1 MSHSVNKNQISFDW
15 IEIPAGEFLMG
26 SNPIEPITSYPD
38 ESPEH
43 QIDLEEFFISS
54 KPITNAQY
62 EKFVASTGYKKP
74 GHWIGGVVPQKK
86 REHPVTYIDWDDAN
100 AFAKWCGASLPSE
113 AQWEKSARGSD
124 GRLFPWGDE
133 EPIKEHANFGNSIG
147 DTTEVGIH
155 KSGASIFGVL
165 DLAGNVWEW
174 TSSIHRNYPY
184 NSNDGREDVNLWG
197 ARVVRGGNYL
207 SAAKN
212 IRCADRHSIYPTARD
227 IYIGFR
233 VASKN
238 LSVIKKDCGID
249 FEWQKIP
256 AGKFLMGSGYTQTDK
271 ELPDPEYFGVSKHG
285 ANRPADFDN
294 ELPQHKLF
302 LDRYQISK
310 TPVTNLQ
317 YEMFTKATSYP
328 VPGHWPEGV
337 VTPEIANHPVVY
349 VDWADVQAF
358 CTWAGVGLPNEP
370 QWERAARGIDGRIW
384 PWGNTPPTK
393 ELANFGQSDKTG
405 RTKEVGSYP
414 NGASPEGLLDVAG
427 NVWEMVGSAY
437 RPYPYEASDGREI
450 LDLPEE
456 YVLRGGSFYSPHGR
470 YLRTTARSMNYQF
483 RRRDHIGF
491 RVVQA

>member
-1 MSHSVNKNQISFDW
+1 MSHSANKIQISFDW

-26 SNPIEPITSYPD
+26 SNPIQPITSYPD

-43 QIDLEEFFISS
+43 QIDLEEFFISA

-62 EKFVASTGYKKP
+62 EKFVLSTGYKKP
-74 GHWIGGVVPQKK
+74 GHWIGGVVPSQKK
-86 REHPVTYIDWDDAN
+86 EHPVTYIDWDDAN
-100 AFAKWCGASLPSE
+100 AFASWCGASLPSE
-113 AQWEKSARGSD
+113 AQWEKSARSSD
-124 GRLFPWGDE
+124 GRLFPWGDA
-133 EPIKEHANFGNSIG
+133 EPTNEDANFGNLIG

-155 KSGASIFGVL
+155 KSGASVYGVL

-174 TSSIHRNYPY
+174 TSSIHREYPY

-233 VASKN
+233 VATKN

-256 AGKFLMGSGYTQTDK
+256 AGKFLMGSRYTQTNE

-294 ELPQHKLF
+294 ELPQHKLI
-302 LDRYQISK
+302 LDEYRISK
-310 TPVTNLQ
+310 TPVTNAQ
-317 YEMFTKATSYP
+317 YEIFTKATSYP

-358 CTWAGVGLPNEP
+358 CNWAGVALPNEP
-370 QWERAARGIDGRIW
+370 QWERAARGRDGRIW

-393 ELANFGQSDKTG
+393 DLANFGQSDKTG
-405 RTKEVGSYP
+405 RTQAVGSYP
-414 NGASPEGLLDVAG
+414 HGASPEGLLDVAG

-437 RPYPYEASDGREI
+437 RPYPYEASDGRENF
-450 LDLPEE
+450 DLPEE

>member
-1 MSHSVNKNQISFDW
+1 MSHSANKIQISFDW

-26 SNPIEPITSYPD
+26 SNPIQPITSYPD

-43 QIDLEEFFISS
+43 QIDLEEFFISA

-62 EKFVASTGYKKP
+62 EKFVLSTGYKKP
-74 GHWIGGVVPQKK
+74 GHWIGGVVPSQKK
-86 REHPVTYIDWDDAN
+86 EHPVTYIDWDDAN
-100 AFAKWCGASLPSE
+100 AFASWCGASLPSE

-124 GRLFPWGDE
+124 GRLFPWGDA
-133 EPIKEHANFGNSIG
+133 EPTNEDANFGNSIG

-174 TSSIHRNYPY
+174 TSSIHREYPY

-233 VASKN
+233 VATKN

-256 AGKFLMGSGYTQTDK
+256 AGKFLMGSRYTQTNE

-294 ELPQHKLF
+294 ELPQHKLI
-302 LDRYQISK
+302 LDEYRISK
-310 TPVTNLQ
+310 TPVTNAQ
-317 YEMFTKATSYP
+317 YEIFTKATSYP

-358 CTWAGVGLPNEP
+358 CNWAGVALPNEP
-370 QWERAARGIDGRIW
+370 QWERAARGRDGRIW

-393 ELANFGQSDKTG
+393 DLANFGQSDKTG
-405 RTKEVGSYP
+405 RTQAVGSYP
-414 NGASPEGLLDVAG
+414 HGASPEGLLDVAG

-437 RPYPYEASDGREI
+437 RPYPYESSDGREN

>member
-1 MSHSVNKNQISFDW
+1 MSHSANKIQISFDW

-26 SNPIEPITSYPD
+26 SNPIQPITSYPD

-43 QIDLEEFFISS
+43 QIDLEEFFISA

-62 EKFVASTGYKKP
+62 EKFVLSTGYKKP
-74 GHWIGGVVPQKK
+74 GHWIGGVVPSQKK
-86 REHPVTYIDWDDAN
+86 EHPVTYIDWDDAN
-100 AFAKWCGASLPSE
+100 AFANWCGASLPSE
-113 AQWEKSARGSD
+113 AQWEKSARSSD
-124 GRLFPWGDE
+124 GRLFPWGDA
-133 EPIKEHANFGNSIG
+133 EPTNEDANFGNSIG

-155 KSGASIFGVL
+155 KSGASVYGVL

-174 TSSIHRNYPY
+174 TSSIHREYPY

-233 VASKN
+233 VATKN

-256 AGKFLMGSGYTQTDK
+256 AGKFLMGSRYTQTNE

-294 ELPQHKLF
+294 ELPQHKLI
-302 LDRYQISK
+302 LDEYRISK
-310 TPVTNLQ
+310 TPVTNAQ
-317 YEMFTKATSYP
+317 YEIFTKATSYP

-358 CTWAGVGLPNEP
+358 CNWAGVALPNEP
-370 QWERAARGIDGRIW
+370 QWERAARGRDGRIW

-393 ELANFGQSDKTG
+393 DLANFGQSDKTG
-405 RTKEVGSYP
+405 RTQAVGSYP
-414 NGASPEGLLDVAG
+414 HGASPEGLLDVAG

-437 RPYPYEASDGREI
+437 RPYPYEASDGRENF
-450 LDLPEE
+450 DLPEE

>member
-1 MSHSVNKNQISFDW
+1 MSHSANKIQISFDW
-15 IEIPAGEFLMG
+15 VEIPAGEFLMG
-26 SNPIEPITSYPD
+26 SNPIAPITSYPD

-43 QIDLEEFFISS
+43 QIDLEEFFISA

-86 REHPVTYIDWDDAN
+86 KEHPVTYIDWNDAN
-100 AFAKWCGASLPSE
+100 AFANWCGASLPSE

-133 EPIKEHANFGNSIG
+133 EPTNEDANFGNSIG
-147 DTTEVGIH
+147 DTTEVGTH

-174 TSSIHRNYPY
+174 TSSIHREYPY

-233 VASKN
+233 VVTKN

-256 AGKFLMGSGYTQTDK
+256 AGKFLMGSGHTQTDK

-294 ELPQHKLF
+294 ELPQHKLI
-302 LDRYQISK
+302 LEKYRISK
-310 TPVTNLQ
+310 TPVTNAQ
-317 YEMFTKATSYP
+317 YEIFTKATSYP

-437 RPYPYEASDGREI
+437 RPYPYEASDGREN

>member
-1 MSHSVNKNQISFDW
+1 MSHSANKIQISFDW

-26 SNPIEPITSYPD
+26 SNPIQPITSYPD

-43 QIDLEEFFISS
+43 QIDLEEFFISA

-62 EKFVASTGYKKP
+62 EKFVLSTGYKKP
-74 GHWIGGVVPQKK
+74 GHWIGGVVPSQKK
-86 REHPVTYIDWDDAN
+86 EHPVTYIDWDDAN
-100 AFAKWCGASLPSE
+100 AFANWCGASLPSE

-124 GRLFPWGDE
+124 GRLFPWGDA
-133 EPIKEHANFGNSIG
+133 EPTNEDANFGNLIG

-155 KSGASIFGVL
+155 KSGASVYGVL

-174 TSSIHRNYPY
+174 TSSIHREYPY

-233 VASKN
+233 VATKN

-256 AGKFLMGSGYTQTDK
+256 AGKFLMGSRYTQTDK
-271 ELPDPEYFGVSKHG
+271 ESPDPEYFGVSKHG

-294 ELPQHKLF
+294 ELPQHKLI
-302 LDRYQISK
+302 LDEYRISK
-310 TPVTNLQ
+310 TPVTNAQ
-317 YEMFTKATSYP
+317 YEIFTKATSYP

-358 CTWAGVGLPNEP
+358 CNWAGVALPNEP
-370 QWERAARGIDGRIW
+370 QWERAARGRDGRIW

-393 ELANFGQSDKTG
+393 DLANFGQSDKTG
-405 RTKEVGSYP
+405 RTQAVGSYP
-414 NGASPEGLLDVAG
+414 HGASPEGLLDVAG

-437 RPYPYEASDGREI
+437 RPYPYEASDGRENF
-450 LDLPEE
+450 DLPEE

>member
-1 MSHSVNKNQISFDW
+1 MSHSANKIQISFDW

-26 SNPIEPITSYPD
+26 SNPIQPITSYPD

-43 QIDLEEFFISS
+43 QIDLEEFFISA

-62 EKFVASTGYKKP
+62 EKFVLSTGYKKP
-74 GHWIGGVVPQKK
+74 GHWIGGVVPSQKK
-86 REHPVTYIDWDDAN
+86 EHPVTYIDWDDAN
-100 AFAKWCGASLPSE
+100 AFASWCGASLPSE

-124 GRLFPWGDE
+124 GRLFPWGDA
-133 EPIKEHANFGNSIG
+133 EPTSEDANFGNLIG

-155 KSGASIFGVL
+155 KSGASVYGVL

-174 TSSIHRNYPY
+174 TSSIHREYPY

-233 VASKN
+233 VATKN

-256 AGKFLMGSGYTQTDK
+256 AGKFLMGSRYTQTNE

-294 ELPQHKLF
+294 ELPQHKLI
-302 LDRYQISK
+302 LDEYRISK
-310 TPVTNLQ
+310 TPVTNAQ
-317 YEMFTKATSYP
+317 YEIFTKATSYP

-358 CTWAGVGLPNEP
+358 CNWAGVALPNEP
-370 QWERAARGIDGRIW
+370 QWERAARGRDGRIW

-393 ELANFGQSDKTG
+393 DLANFGQSDKTG
-405 RTKEVGSYP
+405 RTQAVGSYP
-414 NGASPEGLLDVAG
+414 HGASPEGLLDVAG

-437 RPYPYEASDGREI
+437 RPYPYESSDGREN

>member
-1 MSHSVNKNQISFDW
+1 MSHSANKIQISFDW

-26 SNPIEPITSYPD
+26 SNPIQPITSYPD

-43 QIDLEEFFISS
+43 QIDLEEFFISAI
-54 KPITNAQY
+54 PITNAQY
-62 EKFVASTGYKKP
+62 EKFVLSTGYKKP
-74 GHWIGGVVPQKK
+74 GHWIGGVVPSQKK
-86 REHPVTYIDWDDAN
+86 EHPVTYIDWDDAN
-100 AFAKWCGASLPSE
+100 AFASWCGASLPSE

-124 GRLFPWGDE
+124 GRLFPWGDA
-133 EPIKEHANFGNSIG
+133 EPTNEDANFGNLIG

-155 KSGASIFGVL
+155 KSGASVYGVL

-174 TSSIHRNYPY
+174 TSSIHREYPY

-233 VASKN
+233 VATKN

-256 AGKFLMGSGYTQTDK
+256 AGKFLMGSRYTQTNE

-294 ELPQHKLF
+294 ELPQHKLI
-302 LDRYQISK
+302 LDEYRISK
-310 TPVTNLQ
+310 TPVTNAQ
-317 YEMFTKATSYP
+317 YEIFTKATSYP

-358 CTWAGVGLPNEP
+358 CNWAGVALPNEP
-370 QWERAARGIDGRIW
+370 QWERAARGRDGRIW

-393 ELANFGQSDKTG
+393 DLANFGQSDKTG
-405 RTKEVGSYP
+405 RTQAVGSYP
-414 NGASPEGLLDVAG
+414 HGASPEGLLDVAG

-437 RPYPYEASDGREI
+437 RPYPYEASDGRENF
-450 LDLPEE
+450 DLPEE

>member
-1 MSHSVNKNQISFDW
+1 MSHSANKIQISFDW

-26 SNPIEPITSYPD
+26 SNPIQPITSYPD

-43 QIDLEEFFISS
+43 QIDLEEFFISA

-62 EKFVASTGYKKP
+62 EKFVLSTGYKKP
-74 GHWIGGVVPQKK
+74 GHWIGGVVPSQKK
-86 REHPVTYIDWDDAN
+86 EHPVTYIDWDDAN
-100 AFAKWCGASLPSE
+100 AFASWCGASLPSE

-133 EPIKEHANFGNSIG
+133 EPTNEDANFGNSIG

-155 KSGASIFGVL
+155 KSGVSIFGVL

-174 TSSIHRNYPY
+174 TSSIHREYPY

-207 SAAKN
+207 SSAKN

-233 VASKN
+233 VATKN

-256 AGKFLMGSGYTQTDK
+256 AGKFLMGSRYTQTNE

-294 ELPQHKLF
+294 ELPQHKLI
-302 LDRYQISK
+302 LDEYRISK
-310 TPVTNLQ
+310 TPVTNAQ
-317 YEMFTKATSYP
+317 YEIFTKATSYP

-358 CTWAGVGLPNEP
+358 CTWAGVALPNEP
-370 QWERAARGIDGRIW
+370 QWERAARGIG
-384 PWGNTPPTK
+384 PPK
-393 ELANFGQSDKTG
+393 S
-405 RTKEVGSYP
+405 
-414 NGASPEGLLDVAG
+414 
-427 NVWEMVGSAY
+427 
-437 RPYPYEASDGREI
+437 
-450 LDLPEE
+450 
-456 YVLRGGSFYSPHGR
+456 
-470 YLRTTARSMNYQF
+470 
-483 RRRDHIGF
+483 
-491 RVVQA
+491 

>member
-1 MSHSVNKNQISFDW
+1 MSHSANKIQISFDW

-26 SNPIEPITSYPD
+26 SNPIQPITSYPD

-43 QIDLEEFFISS
+43 QIDLEEFFISA

-62 EKFVASTGYKKP
+62 EKFVLSTGYKKP
-74 GHWIGGVVPQKK
+74 GHWIGGVVPSQKK
-86 REHPVTYIDWDDAN
+86 AHPVTYIDWDDAN
-100 AFAKWCGASLPSE
+100 AFASWCGASLPSE

-124 GRLFPWGDE
+124 GRLFPWGDA
-133 EPIKEHANFGNSIG
+133 EPTSEDANFGNLIG

-155 KSGASIFGVL
+155 KSGASVYGVL

-174 TSSIHRNYPY
+174 TSSIHREYPY

-207 SAAKN
+207 SSAKN

-233 VASKN
+233 VATKN

-256 AGKFLMGSGYTQTDK
+256 AGKFLMGSRYTQTNE

-294 ELPQHKLF
+294 ELPQHKLI
-302 LDRYQISK
+302 LDEYRISK
-310 TPVTNLQ
+310 TPVTNAQ
-317 YEMFTKATSYP
+317 YEIFTKATSYP

-358 CTWAGVGLPNEP
+358 CNWAGVALPNEP
-370 QWERAARGIDGRIW
+370 QWERAARGRDGRIW

-393 ELANFGQSDKTG
+393 DLANFGQSDKTG
-405 RTKEVGSYP
+405 RTQAVGSYP
-414 NGASPEGLLDVAG
+414 HGASPEGLLDVAG

-437 RPYPYEASDGREI
+437 RPYPYEASDGRENF
-450 LDLPEE
+450 DLPEE

>member
-1 MSHSVNKNQISFDW
+1 MSHSANKIQISFDW
-15 IEIPAGEFLMG
+15 VEIPAGEFLMG
-26 SNPIEPITSYPD
+26 SNPIELITSYPD

-43 QIDLEEFFISS
+43 QIDLEEFFISA

-62 EKFVASTGYKKP
+62 ERFVASTGYKKP

-86 REHPVTYIDWDDAN
+86 KEHPVTYIDWNDAN
-100 AFAKWCGASLPSE
+100 AFANWCGASLPSE

-133 EPIKEHANFGNSIG
+133 EPTNEDANFGNSIG

-155 KSGASIFGVL
+155 ESGASIFGVL

-174 TSSIHRNYPY
+174 TSSIHREYPY
-184 NSNDGREDVNLWG
+184 NSSDGREDVNLWG

-212 IRCADRHSIYPTARD
+212 IRCADRHSIYPSARD

-233 VASKN
+233 VATKT

-294 ELPQHKLF
+294 ELPQHKVF
-302 LDRYQISK
+302 LDKY
-310 TPVTNLQ
+310 
-317 YEMFTKATSYP
+317 
-328 VPGHWPEGV
+328 
-337 VTPEIANHPVVY
+337 
-349 VDWADVQAF
+349 
-358 CTWAGVGLPNEP
+358 
-370 QWERAARGIDGRIW
+370 
-384 PWGNTPPTK
+384 
-393 ELANFGQSDKTG
+393 SDT
-405 RTKEVGSYP
+405 
-414 NGASPEGLLDVAG
+414 
-427 NVWEMVGSAY
+427 
-437 RPYPYEASDGREI
+437 
-450 LDLPEE
+450 
-456 YVLRGGSFYSPHGR
+456 F
-470 YLRTTARSMNYQF
+470 
-483 RRRDHIGF
+483 
-491 RVVQA
+491 

>member
-1 MSHSVNKNQISFDW
+1 MSHSANKIQISFDW
-15 IEIPAGEFLMG
+15 VEIPAGEFLMG
-26 SNPIEPITSYPD
+26 SNPIAPITSYPD

-43 QIDLEEFFISS
+43 QIDLEEFFISA

-62 EKFVASTGYKKP
+62 ERFVASTGYKKP

-86 REHPVTYIDWDDAN
+86 KEHPVTYIDWNDAN
-100 AFAKWCGASLPSE
+100 AFANWCGASLPSE

-133 EPIKEHANFGNSIG
+133 EPTNEDANFGNSIG
-147 DTTEVGIH
+147 DTTEVGTH

-174 TSSIHRNYPY
+174 TSSIHREYPY

-233 VASKN
+233 VVTKN

-256 AGKFLMGSGYTQTDK
+256 AGKFLMGSGHTQTDK

-294 ELPQHKLF
+294 ELPQHKLI
-302 LDRYQISK
+302 LEKYRISK
-310 TPVTNLQ
+310 TPVTNAQ
-317 YEMFTKATSYP
+317 YEIFTKATSYP

>member
-1 MSHSVNKNQISFDW
+1 
-15 IEIPAGEFLMG
+15 
-26 SNPIEPITSYPD
+26 
-38 ESPEH
+38 
-43 QIDLEEFFISS
+43 
-54 KPITNAQY
+54 
-62 EKFVASTGYKKP
+62 
-74 GHWIGGVVPQKK
+74 
-86 REHPVTYIDWDDAN
+86 
-100 AFAKWCGASLPSE
+100 
-113 AQWEKSARGSD
+113 
-124 GRLFPWGDE
+124 
-133 EPIKEHANFGNSIG
+133 
-147 DTTEVGIH
+147 
-155 KSGASIFGVL
+155 
-165 DLAGNVWEW
+165 
-174 TSSIHRNYPY
+174 
-184 NSNDGREDVNLWG
+184 
-197 ARVVRGGNYL
+197 
-207 SAAKN
+207 
-212 IRCADRHSIYPTARD
+212 
-227 IYIGFR
+227 
-233 VASKN
+233 
-238 LSVIKKDCGID
+238 
-249 FEWQKIP
+249 
-256 AGKFLMGSGYTQTDK
+256 MGSGYTQTDK

-294 ELPQHKLF
+294 ELPQHKLI
-302 LDRYQISK
+302 LDKYRISK
-310 TPVTNLQ
+310 TPVTNAQ
-317 YEMFTKATSYP
+317 YEIFTKATSYP

>member
-1 MSHSVNKNQISFDW
+1 MSHSANKIQISFDW

-26 SNPIEPITSYPD
+26 SNPIQPITSYPD

-43 QIDLEEFFISS
+43 QIDLEEFFISA

-62 EKFVASTGYKKP
+62 EKFVLSTGYKKP
-74 GHWIGGVVPQKK
+74 GHWIGGVVPSQKK
-86 REHPVTYIDWDDAN
+86 EHPVTYIDWDDAN
-100 AFAKWCGASLPSE
+100 AFANWCGASLPSE

-124 GRLFPWGDE
+124 GRLFPWGDA
-133 EPIKEHANFGNSIG
+133 EPTSEDANFGNLIG

-155 KSGASIFGVL
+155 KSGASVYGVL

-174 TSSIHRNYPY
+174 TSSIHREYPY

-233 VASKN
+233 VATKN

-256 AGKFLMGSGYTQTDK
+256 AGKFLMGSRYTQTNE

-294 ELPQHKLF
+294 ELPQHKLI
-302 LDRYQISK
+302 LDEYRISK
-310 TPVTNLQ
+310 TPVTNAQ
-317 YEMFTKATSYP
+317 YEIFTKATSYP

-358 CTWAGVGLPNEP
+358 CNWAGVALPNEP
-370 QWERAARGIDGRIW
+370 QWERAARGRDGRIW

-393 ELANFGQSDKTG
+393 DLANFGQSDKTG
-405 RTKEVGSYP
+405 RTQAVGSYP
-414 NGASPEGLLDVAG
+414 HGASPEGLLDVAG

-437 RPYPYEASDGREI
+437 RPYPYESSDGRENF
-450 LDLPEE
+450 DLPEE

>member
-1 MSHSVNKNQISFDW
+1 MSHSANKIQISFDW

-26 SNPIEPITSYPD
+26 SNPIQPITSYPD

-43 QIDLEEFFISS
+43 QIDLEEFFISA

-62 EKFVASTGYKKP
+62 EKFVLSTGYKKP
-74 GHWIGGVVPQKK
+74 GHWIGGVVPSQKK
-86 REHPVTYIDWDDAN
+86 AHPVTYIDWDDAN
-100 AFAKWCGASLPSE
+100 AFANWCGASLPSE
-113 AQWEKSARGSD
+113 AQWEKSARSSD
-124 GRLFPWGDE
+124 GRLFPWGDA
-133 EPIKEHANFGNSIG
+133 EPTNQDANFGNLIG

-155 KSGASIFGVL
+155 KSGASVYGVL

-174 TSSIHRNYPY
+174 TSSIHREYPY

-233 VASKN
+233 VATKN

-256 AGKFLMGSGYTQTDK
+256 AGKFLMGSRYTQTNE

-294 ELPQHKLF
+294 ELPQHKLI
-302 LDRYQISK
+302 LDEYRISK
-310 TPVTNLQ
+310 TPVTNAQ
-317 YEMFTKATSYP
+317 YEIFTKATSYP

-358 CTWAGVGLPNEP
+358 CTWAGVALPNEP

-393 ELANFGQSDKTG
+393 DLANFGQSDKTG
-405 RTKEVGSYP
+405 RTQAVGSYP
-414 NGASPEGLLDVAG
+414 HGASPEGLLDVAG

-437 RPYPYEASDGREI
+437 RPYPYEASDGRENF
-450 LDLPEE
+450 DLPEE

>member
-1 MSHSVNKNQISFDW
+1 MSHSANKIQISFDW

-26 SNPIEPITSYPD
+26 SNPIQPITSYPD

-43 QIDLEEFFISS
+43 QIDLEEFFISA

-62 EKFVASTGYKKP
+62 EKFVLSTGYKKP
-74 GHWIGGVVPQKK
+74 GHWIGGVVPSQKK
-86 REHPVTYIDWDDAN
+86 EHPVTYIDWDDAN
-100 AFAKWCGASLPSE
+100 AFANWCGASLPSE

-124 GRLFPWGDE
+124 GRLFPWGDA
-133 EPIKEHANFGNSIG
+133 EPTSEDANFGNLIG

-155 KSGASIFGVL
+155 KSGASVYGVL

-174 TSSIHRNYPY
+174 TSSIHREYPY

-233 VASKN
+233 VATKN

-256 AGKFLMGSGYTQTDK
+256 AGKFLMGSRYTQTNE

-294 ELPQHKLF
+294 ELPQHKLI
-302 LDRYQISK
+302 LDEYRISK
-310 TPVTNLQ
+310 TPVTNAQ
-317 YEMFTKATSYP
+317 YEIFTKATSYP

-358 CTWAGVGLPNEP
+358 CTWAGVALPNEP
-370 QWERAARGIDGRIW
+370 QWERAARGRDGRIW

-393 ELANFGQSDKTG
+393 DLANFGQSDKTG
-405 RTKEVGSYP
+405 RTQAVGSYP
-414 NGASPEGLLDVAG
+414 HGASPEGLLDVAG

-437 RPYPYEASDGREI
+437 RPYPYESSDGRENF
-450 LDLPEE
+450 DLPEE

>member
-1 MSHSVNKNQISFDW
+1 MSHSANKIQISFDW

-26 SNPIEPITSYPD
+26 SNPIQPITSYPD

-43 QIDLEEFFISS
+43 QIDLEEFFISA

-62 EKFVASTGYKKP
+62 EKFVLSTGYKKP
-74 GHWIGGVVPQKK
+74 GHWIGGVVPSQKK
-86 REHPVTYIDWDDAN
+86 AHPVTYIDWDDAN
-100 AFAKWCGASLPSE
+100 AFANWCGASLPSE
-113 AQWEKSARGSD
+113 AQWEKSARSSD
-124 GRLFPWGDE
+124 GRLFPWGDA
-133 EPIKEHANFGNSIG
+133 EPTNEDANFGNLIG

-155 KSGASIFGVL
+155 KSGASVYGVL

-174 TSSIHRNYPY
+174 TSSIHREYPY

-207 SAAKN
+207 SSAKN

-233 VASKN
+233 VATKN
-238 LSVIKKDCGID
+238 LSEIKKDCGID

-256 AGKFLMGSGYTQTDK
+256 AGKFLMGSRYTQTNE

-294 ELPQHKLF
+294 ELPQHKLI
-302 LDRYQISK
+302 LDEYRISK
-310 TPVTNLQ
+310 TPVTNAQ
-317 YEMFTKATSYP
+317 YEIFTKATSYP

-358 CTWAGVGLPNEP
+358 CNWAGVALPNEP
-370 QWERAARGIDGRIW
+370 QWERAARGRDGRIW

-393 ELANFGQSDKTG
+393 DLANFGQSDKTG
-405 RTKEVGSYP
+405 RTQAVGSYP
-414 NGASPEGLLDVAG
+414 HGASPEGLLDVAG

-437 RPYPYEASDGREI
+437 RPYPYEASDGRENF
-450 LDLPEE
+450 DLPEE

>member
-1 MSHSVNKNQISFDW
+1 MSHSANKIQISFDW

-26 SNPIEPITSYPD
+26 SNPIQPITSYPD

-43 QIDLEEFFISS
+43 QIDLEEFFISA

-62 EKFVASTGYKKP
+62 EKFVLSTGYKKP
-74 GHWIGGVVPQKK
+74 GHWIGGVVPSQKK
-86 REHPVTYIDWDDAN
+86 AHPVTYIDWDDAN
-100 AFAKWCGASLPSE
+100 AFANWCGASLPSE
-113 AQWEKSARGSD
+113 AQWEKSARSSD
-124 GRLFPWGDE
+124 GRLFPWGDA
-133 EPIKEHANFGNSIG
+133 EPTNEDANFGNLIG

-155 KSGASIFGVL
+155 KSGASVYGVL

-174 TSSIHRNYPY
+174 TSSIHREYPY

-233 VASKN
+233 VATKN

-256 AGKFLMGSGYTQTDK
+256 AGKFLMGSRYTQTNE

-294 ELPQHKLF
+294 ELPQHKLI
-302 LDRYQISK
+302 LDEYRISK
-310 TPVTNLQ
+310 TPVTNAQ
-317 YEMFTKATSYP
+317 YEIFTKATSYP

-358 CTWAGVGLPNEP
+358 CTWAGVALPNEP
-370 QWERAARGIDGRIW
+370 QWERAARGRDGRIW

-393 ELANFGQSDKTG
+393 DLANFGQSDKTG
-405 RTKEVGSYP
+405 RTQAVGSYP
-414 NGASPEGLLDVAG
+414 HGASPEGLLDVAG

-437 RPYPYEASDGREI
+437 RPYPYEASDGRENF
-450 LDLPEE
+450 DLPEE